1 MNAKGYLIKNIRKPK
16 LERGQ
21 ALVLIALSLVGLIA
35 VIGLATDATMIYK
48 TKQDLQR
55 SVDSASLACAYK
67 LPNQTTAGRAANE
80 FMRLHSY
87 VLSGTSPDTI
97 LTITYPN
104 NDTKKICHVES
115 TTNASYYFLRIL
127 GFNSMTVSAVGESE
141 AAPMDV
147 YLIMDL
153 SESMVYDTKKPSPW
167 PDTGSDWKNS
177 PDYCTDWDSSDYHDC
192 IAKWCNFRDK
202 CAPLDTT
209 SPSGIGIKGAA
220 SFFID
225 QLDPRYDRVGLVSFS
240 QEGVKVIGL
249 SADFNAVKAKIN
261 ALNAFDH
268 QGPPYTLCPNY
279 RWDNKAPLSDRGD
292 PSCAK
297 QTNIGDGIMVAH
309 NSIAS
314 GEGRIDS
321 IWSMVLLTDGIAN
334 AYRECSGCPP
344 NCGASTC
351 NTIWLCYIDSG
362 TLCDDSYRSQYNAID
377 WAIDNAKDTWT
388 RHETVIYTIGYGKDF
403 IDYPAAKN
411 LLKNIADW
419 TDNGIYDNKTENFFQ
434 APDVDSLKQAFVEIA
449 QRIYSRL
456 LR

>member
-1 MNAKGYLIKNIRKPK
+1 
-16 LERGQ
+16 
-21 ALVLIALSLVGLIA
+21 
-35 VIGLATDATMIYK
+35 MIYK

-55 SVDSASLACAYK
+55 SVDSAALAGAYK
-67 LPNQTTAGRAANE
+67 LPKKPVAIQATSE
-80 FMRLHSY
+80 FMRLHGYTSSPCGNPLDG
-87 VLSGTSPDTI
+87 LSPCNKTQPYLEISF
-97 LTITYPN
+97 PN
-104 NDTKKICHVES
+104 EAVQKLVHVEAS
-115 TTNASYYFLRIL
+115 TNASYFFLRVL
-127 GFNSMTVSAVGESE
+127 GFNTMTVSAAGEGE

-147 YLIMDL
+147 YLVFDL

-202 CAPLDTT
+202 CAPLDITYNNGN
-209 SPSGIGIKGAA
+209 PVIGIKGAA
-220 SFFID
+220 NFFID
-225 QLDPRYDRVGLVSFS
+225 QLDPRYDRVGVVSYA
-240 QEGVKVIGL
+240 QEGVQVIGL
-249 SADFNAVKAKIN
+249 SADYNAVKAKIN

-268 QGPPYTLCPNY
+268 QGPPYTLCPND
-279 RWDNKAPLSDRGD
+279 RWDDKAPSSYRGD

-309 NSIAS
+309 SKIALPYDPITKT
-314 GEGRIDS
+314 GGGRIDS
-321 IWSMVLLTDGIAN
+321 IWSVVLLTDGIAN

-344 NCGASTC
+344 NCGASAC

-362 TLCDDSYRSQYNAID
+362 TLCDDSYRSYNAID

-388 RHETVIYTIGYGKDF
+388 RHETVIYTIGYGQEF

-449 QRIYSRL
+449 QRIYARL
-456 LR
+456 LQ